1 MMTAHSTTPDT
12 ADLAAEYLLGDRPA
26 PRSTPARMAR
36 ATRMQK
42 ALQMRRAGVQVEAIA
57 AHLKVHPRTVY
68 SWLKDAIAAIPREEA
83 NELRLLE
90 LDRLDAIFRGHF
102 AAAVNGDV
110 RAAEMCLK
118 VMERRAR
125 LLNLDAA
132 HVAGLEQVGGLLDR
146 LVLGEG

>member
-1 MMTAHSTTPDT
+1 MSAKTIDT
-12 ADLAAEYLLGDRPA
+12 ADLAAEYLLGERPA
-26 PRSTPARMAR
+26 PKGAPRRIAA
-36 ATRMQK
+36 ATRKQK
-42 ALQMRRAGVQVEAIA
+42 ALTMRRAGVTVEAIA
-57 AHLKVHPRTVY
+57 AHLKVHPSTVY
-68 SWLKDAIAAIPREEA
+68 AWLKDAIAAIPREEA

-102 AAAVNGDV
+102 AAAVGGDA
-110 RAAEMCLK
+110 RAAETVLK

-146 LVLGEG
+146 LVNGTEG